1 MDGRDRLPKNTLK
14 SIDYRNFE
22 TNELSTALAFEP
34 REHLALV
41 GGGGK
46 TSLMFALA
54 EELCRKD
61 KRVITTTTTKIW
73 HHEALRSPF
82 VAFSEADPSWRDELG
97 ERFRMHGHIFLC
109 HSLLDSGKVEGIS
122 PSLADELYQDLE
134 ADYLLVEADGS
145 AGHPVKV
152 PAEHEPVIPPHVT
165 MVVAMLGLE
174 ALGRPLAPEIVF
186 RIDLFR
192 RVTGLNLGQRLA
204 PAILSKLFL
213 DSEGLFKG
221 TPPSVKRVAF
231 LNKLDLLPEGQ
242 EARDLAYLILEHTEI
257 GIDRVVIGSVM
268 EGIYLIMY

>member
-1 MDGRDRLPKNTLK
+1 
-14 SIDYRNFE
+14 
-22 TNELSTALAFEP
+22 
-34 REHLALV
+34 
-41 GGGGK
+41 
-46 TSLMFALA
+46 MFALA
-54 EELCRKD
+54 EGLCRKD

-82 VAFSEADPSWRDELG
+82 VVFRRADPSWRDELR
-97 ERFRMHGHIFLC
+97 ERLRMHGHIFLC
-109 HSLLDSGKVEGIS
+109 QSLLDSGKVEGIS
-122 PSLADELYQDLE
+122 PSLADELYQGLE
-134 ADYLLVEADGS
+134 ADYLLVEADGA

-192 RVTGLNLGQRLA
+192 RLTGLNSGQMLT
-204 PAILSKLFL
+204 PAILSSLFS

-221 TPPSVKRVAF
+221 TPLSAKRLAF

-242 EARDLAYLILEHTEI
+242 EAQDLACMILGHKER
-257 GIDRVVIGSVM
+257 GIDRVVTGSVM
-268 EGIYLIMY
+268 EGIYLIMEKKY